1 MLSWYS
7 WLIIIVA
14 GSCLFIGVFLWFRN
28 VSLIMQEPK
37 KTMDSAARQLATVRS
52 QEVSNRYDPDLAS
65 RIRQS
70 ENIYQQAEKLYHQT
84 LYNPK
89 NYLPAV
95 LMGYRPIPPEE
106 YYTLGKRNWV
116 V

>member
-1 MLSWYS
+1 MLSLY
-7 WLIIIVA
+7 IIAA
-14 GSCLFIGVFLWFRN
+14 GFGLFISVFLWFRN
-28 VSLIMQEPK
+28 VSRIMQEQK
-37 KTMDSAARQLATVRS
+37 KTIDSAARQLATARS

-65 RIRQS
+65 HIRQA
-70 ENIYQQAEKLYHQT
+70 ENIYRQAEKLYHQT

-95 LMGYRPIPPEE
+95 LMGYRPIPPED